1 MVLTR
6 KIFYF
11 PDKIRYDERAQ
22 TIDIYER
29 TAHFGIYAN
38 DPENKKFPK
47 GFWSDSKGIQRT
59 NTVMNY
65 VVNRFLSGFSPEER
79 YDLFADT
86 NRAKTWLKD
95 KKLDKAWD
103 FHYENP
109 LDYYHFSMPDS
120 DPTKSDLLYYAAKL
134 DNMYK
139 KAISL

>member
-1 MVLTR
+1 
-6 KIFYF
+6 
-11 PDKIRYDERAQ
+11 
-22 TIDIYER
+22 
-29 TAHFGIYAN
+29 
-38 DPENKKFPK
+38 
-47 GFWSDSKGIQRT
+47 
-59 NTVMNY
+59 MNY